1 VNNLREFRIKKK
13 MTQKELAEK
22 SGVSQVTISFIE
34 NELSVPMDLTKQK
47 LSRALKLTPKEIFP
61 DEVRRRKKVREIV

>member
-1 VNNLREFRIKKK
+1 MNNLREFRIKKL

-34 NELSVPMDLTKQK
+34 NSLSAPMDLTKQK
-47 LSRALKLTPKEIFP
+47 LARALKCTPQQLFP
-61 DEVRRRKKVREIV
+61 EESRKKKVREIV

>member
-1 VNNLREFRIKKK
+1 

-34 NELSVPMDLTKQK
+34 NSLSTPMDLTKQK
-47 LSRALKLTPKEIFP
+47 LSRALKCTPKEIFP
-61 DEVRRRKKVREIV
+61 DEARRKKVREIV

>member
-1 VNNLREFRIKKK
+1 MNNLREFRIKKI

-34 NELSVPMDLTKQK
+34 NSLSVPMDLTKQK
-47 LSRALKLTPKEIFP
+47 LARALRTTPIVLFP
-61 DEVRRRKKVREIV
+61 EESRKKKVREIV

>member
-1 VNNLREFRIKKK
+1 MNNLREFRIKKL

-34 NELSVPMDLTKQK
+34 NSLSTPMDLTKQK
-47 LSRALKLTPKEIFP
+47 LSRALKCTPKEIFP
-61 DEVRRRKKVREIV
+61 DEVRRKKVREIV

>member
-1 VNNLREFRIKKK
+1 MNNLREFRIKKL

-34 NELSVPMDLTKQK
+34 NSLSVPMDLTKQK
-47 LSRALKLTPKEIFP
+47 LARALRCTPVALFP
-61 DEVRRRKKVREIV
+61 EESRKKKVREIV

>member
-1 VNNLREFRIKKK
+1 MNNLREFRIKKL

-34 NELSVPMDLTKQK
+34 NSLSTPMDLTKQK
-47 LSRALKLTPKEIFP
+47 LSRALKCTPKEIFP
-61 DEVRRRKKVREIV
+61 DEARRKKVREIV